1 MEITATEA
9 LRPHNEIHLEHYLIS
24 FLFFLFEKI
33 PMSPRFR
40 VTTGQTGRALTLCEW
55 HSQKKKDRT
64 YVHSDYCY
72 RLRCKGEWGA
82 KSMTLVIK
90 GQEVTANSLSGRRAG
105 PRTPLRIFTAPQ
117 VIRHDHRDPIVAITT
132 FGKVSYVHEKM
143 PKRNCG
149 WVCVTWRSE
158 SKPTERAPKS

>member
-1 MEITATEA
+1 
-9 LRPHNEIHLEHYLIS
+9 
-24 FLFFLFEKI
+24 
-33 PMSPRFR
+33 
-40 VTTGQTGRALTLCEW
+40 
-55 HSQKKKDRT
+55 
-64 YVHSDYCY
+64 
-72 RLRCKGEWGA
+72 
-82 KSMTLVIK
+82 MTLVIK

-149 WVCVTWRSE
+149 
-158 SKPTERAPKS
+158 